1 MAIVIHTYVEPD
13 FNNMEGIIPYDGADC
28 ELCRFAERTK
38 LLDGGE
44 GIDCPVRLFDIQK
57 LRCFVPGEEYYKVH
71 ANEHTDDIH

>member
-1 MAIVIHTYVEPD
+1 MIVVHDYVGPD
-13 FNNMEGIIPYDGADC
+13 FNNMEASIPYDDAAC

-44 GIDCPVRLFDIQK
+44 GIVCPVRLFDIEK

-71 ANEHTDDIH
+71 ADERTDNIH